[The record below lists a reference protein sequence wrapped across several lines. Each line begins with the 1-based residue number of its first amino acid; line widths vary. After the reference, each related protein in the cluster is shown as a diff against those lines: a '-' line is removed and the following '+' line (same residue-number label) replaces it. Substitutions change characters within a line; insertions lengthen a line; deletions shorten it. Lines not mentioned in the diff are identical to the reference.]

1 VVHSLKLRFYA
12 GVPLVDKR
20 GNVLGCLSILDD
32 EPRNMSDDELEVLS
46 SMARQL
52 MDDVREA
59 LKQGPVVEA

>member
-1 VVHSLKLRFYA
+1 
-12 GVPLVDKR
+12 
-20 GNVLGCLSILDD
+20 
-32 EPRNMSDDELEVLS
+32 MSDDELEVLS